1 MEKIKSTKNESE
13 GISEK
18 RQKSLKGN
26 YQTPEVSKVV
36 LSERPVGDCTDMAS
50 TIYF

>member
-1 MEKIKSTKNESE
+1 MEKINNTTNESA
-13 GISEK
+13 GITEK

-36 LSERPVGDCTDMAS
+36 LSERPVGDCTDMQS
-50 TIYF
+50 TII

>member
-1 MEKIKSTKNESE
+1 MEKINNATA

-50 TIYF
+50 EIRFE